1 MKDWFDIPFLK
12 SSLWFALWKK
22 GMERQRMESETKL
35 VNHHISQGREEIGLD
50 YCGGNAD
57 YSDVFRR

>member
-1 MKDWFDIPFLK
+1 
-12 SSLWFALWKK
+12 
-22 GMERQRMESETKL
+22 MERQRMESETKL